1 LQLALERWTGGEV
14 AVRYRAFLLNP
25 NLPPEG
31 ADFHTVMRAKGGGS
45 IPLEYFFQAPTEK
58 GAAVGLRFN
67 FEAITRAP
75 NSLLSHELAALTP
88 LVQQG
93 AVLESIYAAYFEH
106 GLDIGSLEVLLDIAG
121 QHNLD
126 RYDVRTQLENH
137 AARGQVMDEI
147 EQAHAL
153 GIQGVPFFVFN
164 RRYGLSGAQ
173 PPEMILQAMQAA
185 GQG

>member
-1 LQLALERWTGGEV
+1 
-14 AVRYRAFLLNP
+14 
-25 NLPPEG
+25 
-31 ADFHTVMRAKGGGS
+31 MRSKGGGS
-45 IPLEYFFQAPTEK
+45 IPLEYFFQAPAEK
-58 GAAVGLRFN
+58 GAVVGLRFN

-88 LVQQG
+88 LPQQP

-106 GLDIGSLEVLLDIAG
+106 GLDIGSLEVLLDIAR

-126 RYDVRTQLENH
+126 RDTVQAQLENH
-137 AARGQVMDEI
+137 TARAQVMEEI
-147 EQAHAL
+147 RQAQAL

-185 GQG
+185 EQG